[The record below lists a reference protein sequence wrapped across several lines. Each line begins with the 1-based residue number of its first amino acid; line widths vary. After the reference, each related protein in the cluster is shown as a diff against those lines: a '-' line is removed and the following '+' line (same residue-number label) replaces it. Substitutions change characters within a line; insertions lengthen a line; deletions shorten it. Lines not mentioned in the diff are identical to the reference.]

1 MAFKGQ
7 WAVVE
12 PIDVE
17 QLHVS
22 FFFIIKCLT
31 FKKMKNRVNSM
42 CPKTVRKPFPIQ
54 LKPAMEYPE
63 ITTILIATF

>member
-22 FFFIIKCLT
+22 FFYH
-31 FKKMKNRVNSM
+31 KMFDIQKDEEQSEFHVPKN
-42 CPKTVRKPFPIQ
+42 C
-54 LKPAMEYPE
+54 
-63 ITTILIATF
+63 